1 MDAKRWLRW
10 LGAAG
15 GAGAALL
22 ALSLL
27 TERRRL
33 RVVRRTYAVSGL
45 PPDLDSLRVAH
56 LSDLHAGP
64 WVPTSLL
71 AGAVA
76 AANAERPDVVLLTG
90 DYVDLDR
97 TFADVCAEVLGHL
110 RAPHGVYAVL
120 GNHDHEA
127 GAERMVAALQAR
139 GITVLPNRAVPL
151 GQGPTHLWVVGL
163 DDTVS
168 HRGDLREALAEVAP
182 GDPVVLLSHS
192 PDLVYRAADHGI
204 TLVLA
209 GHTHGGQLRV
219 PGMAFVY
226 SPSRFGPHLV
236 GGSIRVGRT
245 RMYVSHGLGVNT
257 LPIRFRCP
265 PEVGLYTLVRP
276 AREPAA
282 ACGRGSAPDAGSA
295 DAEIEWPCD

>member
-182 GDPVVLLSHS
+182 WCSFPTPQTSS
-192 PDLVYRAADHGI
+192 TARRTTA
-204 TLVLA
+204 
-209 GHTHGGQLRV
+209 
-219 PGMAFVY
+219 
-226 SPSRFGPHLV
+226 SPSCWRATPTV
-236 GGSIRVGRT
+236 GSCV
-245 RMYVSHGLGVNT
+245 
-257 LPIRFRCP
+257 CP
-265 PEVGLYTLVRP
+265 EWPSSTP
-276 AREPAA
+276 PAA
-282 ACGRGSAPDAGSA
+282 SARTWWAARSGWAGRG
-295 DAEIEWPCD
+295 CT